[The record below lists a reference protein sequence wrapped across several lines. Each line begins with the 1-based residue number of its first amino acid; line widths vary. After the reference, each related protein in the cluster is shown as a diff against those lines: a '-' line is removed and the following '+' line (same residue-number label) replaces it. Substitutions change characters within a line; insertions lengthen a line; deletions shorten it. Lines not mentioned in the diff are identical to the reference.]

1 MTQSSGR
8 SHVSQSPI
16 AIVGLGCRFPG
27 GVTNPGEFWT
37 LLRDGVDAIGEIP
50 PDRWNKEALFSE
62 DRAKPGKMYVRWGG
76 FLDGIDLFDPEF
88 FGISP
93 REAVHVDPQQRLLLE
108 VAYEALEHAGEPLAA
123 LRGSKTGVFVGLFI
137 HDYAHMQL
145 SSREL
150 IDAYTGT
157 GTSMSI
163 AANRISYLFDLRG
176 PSVALDTA
184 CSSSLV
190 ALHLA
195 CESLLH
201 GECDAALAG
210 GVNVILRPEMT
221 VAMSKA
227 SMLSP
232 DGRCHS
238 FDAGA
243 NGYVRAE
250 GAGVI
255 LLKRLDDALRDGNE
269 IHAIIRSTASNQD
282 GRTKGISVPNGE
294 AQEALLREAQ
304 ARAGIAP
311 SEIQYVEAHGTGT
324 PVGDPIEVNA
334 LGRVLREGRPAGQ
347 PCLIGSVKSNI
358 GHTESASGVAGLL
371 KVVLALK
378 HGELPANLHF
388 HTPNPQID
396 FQDLALEVVTSHRP
410 WPDVPGPRLACLNSF
425 GFGGTNAH
433 AILQEGPRPAPQAPE
448 VLEGDAAPTALLF
461 PLSAHSK
468 AALAA
473 NAQRLADYLETGAG
487 AELPLSRVS
496 YTLARRRSHH
506 KERLG
511 IVAADREE
519 LLEKLRMA
527 AQEDDPAGVARGAA
541 PGDGAAPLGFLF
553 TGMGP
558 QWWRMGRDL
567 LGSEPIFRAAVEEV
581 DALVRERAG
590 WSVLEELL
598 REEAASR
605 IQETRIAQPCIFA
618 LQVGLFR
625 LWSSWGIVPGVIAG
639 HSVGEAAAAY
649 AAGILSIEDAATVIV
664 HRSRLQHRTEG
675 TGTMLAVGVTE
686 ARAREL
692 VRGRE
697 EFVAVGA
704 INSPSSVSLA
714 GKREVLEDIERE
726 LTSEGIFARFL
737 QVQVPYHSPGMDPL
751 REELLSSLASITP
764 RPARIPY
771 YSTIRGTLVEGPELD
786 AEYFWH
792 NVRDTVVFHQA
803 MERMIDA
810 GVVDYVELG
819 AHPALARSVLEC
831 LGTRRGS
838 SLPSLRRNQDDRR
851 TLLGTLGELY
861 CKGHDP
867 SGPHGARVEPPCE
880 LPSYPW
886 QRQRYWDEPQESA
899 ARRLGSGASLQLA
912 AEGEAHPL
920 LGSRLSMVDQVFESQ
935 ATELDYVD
943 DHLVREAPVFPGAGY
958 LEMSFAAA
966 QRLRQRG
973 DVCLRSVRFENAL
986 FWPKDETVRLQTV
999 VRHGELEI
1007 HSRAQSD
1014 TSWTR
1019 HMSATLTP
1027 LDGRAFPRLDVDAVR
1042 ARLPEQIPAEHVY
1055 PLFQDIGLV
1064 YGPAFQG
1071 ITSVSRR
1078 RGEALADVVLPAEV
1092 ADQQSDYLF
1101 HPALLDACLHTLFC
1115 TLGIDGEDADMRGDV
1130 YLPVRIERFVLR
1142 RPAGATLRSHCLLRE
1157 RDGDRSF
1164 TGDVFIYDDD
1174 GELVALAEGLTC
1186 QNLTASDAPIPEK
1199 VRGWTYAYRWEE
1211 ARFERTASDAERTGA
1226 ATWVLLTDER
1236 GIAARLGELLT
1247 RAGDSAV
1254 FVRPGQHFEEAP
1266 DGSFRLDPGNPEHFR
1281 ELVDRLGAHRALAG
1295 VVHLWGLDVV
1305 AGEETTTLELRASHA
1320 RTYGSALHLVQ
1331 TLGDHPT
1338 PARLWFVTAGAF
1350 PVVEDDTSLSPA
1362 QAPLWGLS
1370 RVIGNELPLF
1380 QPTIVDLSAEP
1391 VPSEVE
1397 QLARE
1402 LASPSAEDEIALR
1415 GTRRYVHRFALRD
1428 DDATLLEP
1436 AAPPPNY
1443 ALECVRKGSFDGLVF
1458 REAASPDLPPGG
1470 VEIEVESVGLNFKDV
1485 MKATGLL
1492 PQSAMENNFW
1502 GGALGMECS
1511 GRVLRVGRDVRDLTP
1526 GQEVVAFARHAFRRR
1541 LVTDARL
1548 VVVKPRGLSFDQAAA
1563 LPLAFVT
1570 AHYAL
1575 SELGRMQ
1582 PGESVLIHAATG
1594 GVGQAAVRLAQRV
1607 GARILATAGSEE
1619 KRSLLR
1625 RAGIAD
1631 AFDSRSLDFVGQV
1644 LDATGGKGVDLVL
1657 NSLAG
1662 DMIDRSLDVLADYG
1676 RFLELGKIDIDRNH
1690 RLGMRVLDRNASIH
1704 GVDLDRLL
1712 AQRPDHAGRL
1722 LREVMALFE
1731 DEELTPL
1738 PLRGFPAEEVSAAF
1752 QHMASAKHVGKV
1764 VISLSQPPA
1773 ALERSVVPRFA
1784 SDASY
1789 LITGGF
1795 GGFGRELLQWLA
1807 ACGARHLVVLSR
1819 SGASTP
1825 EAHELVQELG
1835 RRGVQVHDE
1844 RLDISSEAALAPLV
1858 ARFGADLPPLRGV
1871 FHAAA
1876 ILDDD
1881 LLKKQTLER
1890 YERVA
1895 VSKLEAAWALHRAT
1909 RSAPLDHFVLFSSVT
1924 SVLGN
1929 HGSGNYV
1936 AANAFIDALAHYRR
1950 ALGLPALTVNWGL
1963 IANVGMAQAEPTIRR
1978 HLEAGGLTAL
1988 HTRLGL
1994 DALGRELALGTTQVT
2009 LSPLRW
2015 ERWLKYHHKED
2026 SPRFSLVAG
2035 TREETPRAGQG
2046 DAAFAEAWAS
2056 ASPADRPRLAKE
2068 AIGARVARIF
2078 GTSPSKLDPE
2088 TLLSALGL
2096 DSLMALEL
2104 RSKLEELGLSLPVA
2118 TLLERTTLNSLTE
2131 ALVASARPSSA
2142 PPPSP
2147 EGAEITESE
2156 PSTSVGTEPPAGATA
2171 RPAAPTGTSR
2181 WIVTPEIK
2189 EQPQV
2194 RLICFPYAGGAPTA
2208 FHDWAQEVP
2217 EDFEVSAINLPGRGR
2232 RIGEAAYRDVSTM
2245 ADEICRELLPLTDV
2259 PFAFYGHCMGA
2270 ILMYEVAVRLRD
2282 RGHEPAH
2289 LFVGGAMAP
2298 HLYQSA
2304 LLHEQP
2310 EPKFLDVLQLLD
2322 FTGTRALLEDDEMR
2336 RLLVP
2341 TLRADFEAVATY
2353 GRDFSRRA
2361 PLSCPITGFAAKRDL
2376 FAAPSSMT
2384 AWREYSTGP
2393 FALHLLD
2400 VHHYFVETHR
2410 TYLARTV
2417 AAAVAHDLGRSDVG
2431 RLRAGAAEFAHL
2443 ARPMDVEA
2451 RREPVYEHVDA
2462 TPWFVDEPARGD
2474 ASVRLY
2480 CFPAALGSDPGR
2492 RLLDS
2497 EVARHAA
2504 ITRIAPPQE
2513 AHLALPQQARAIA
2526 RALEASA
2533 RPEPFAFF
2541 GHGLGALLAYEVARE
2556 LAARGGRSP
2565 VHLFVTG
2572 AAAPHLYLAP
2582 NANLLGDDKLVD
2594 VLDVI
2599 GHPHV
2604 GDLRRS
2610 AALRRELL
2618 PRVRRD
2624 FERMADYSASRQIAL
2639 RTPITVLRAKNDLWT
2654 FFYGM
2659 EAWADYT
2666 EGPFEIVT
2674 SASGDHFHVD
2684 KDPAWTAEL
2693 VVRKLVGSPPL
2704 VPGKTAAAQGATL
2717 QAPPGK

>member
-1 MTQSSGR
+1 MTQSFHR
-8 SHVSQSPI
+8 SPASQSPI

-27 GVTNPGEFWT
+27 GVTTPDEYWT
-37 LLRDGVDAIGEIP
+37 LLRDGVDAISEVP

-62 DRAKPGKMYVRWGG
+62 DRSKPGKMYVRWGG

-93 REAVHVDPQQRLLLE
+93 REAVHIDPQQRLLLE

-123 LRGSKTGVFVGLFI
+123 LRGTKTGVFVGLFI

-195 CESLLH
+195 CESLVH
-201 GECDAALAG
+201 GECDSALAG

-221 VAMSKA
+221 LAMSKA
-227 SMLSP
+227 TMLSP

-238 FDAGA
+238 FDAEA

-250 GAGVI
+250 GAGVV

-304 ARAGIAP
+304 ARAGVAP

-324 PVGDPIEVNA
+324 PVGDPIEANA

-347 PCLIGSVKSNI
+347 PCLLGSVKSNI
-358 GHTESASGVAGLL
+358 GHTESASGMAGLL

-388 HTPNPQID
+388 RTPNPQID
-396 FQDLALEVVTSHRP
+396 LQALQLEVVASRRP
-410 WPDVPGPRLACLNSF
+410 WPEAPGPRLACLNSF

-433 AILQEGPRPAPQAPE
+433 AILQEAPRSATRAPE
-448 VLEGDAAPTALLF
+448 VPESAAASTPLLF

-473 NAQRLADYLETGAG
+473 SAQRLADHLETDAG
-487 AELPLSRVS
+487 AHLPLSRVS
-496 YTLARRRSHH
+496 FTLTRRRSHH

-519 LLEKLRMA
+519 LLEKLRA
-527 AQEDDPAGVARGAA
+527 AASEDDPAGVARGSA
-541 PGDGAAPLGFLF
+541 PGEAPAPLGFLF

-567 LGSEPIFRAAVEEV
+567 LSSEPLFRAAVEEV
-581 DALVRERAG
+581 DALVSERAG
-590 WSVLEELL
+590 WSVLEELV
-598 REEAASR
+598 RDEAESR
-605 IQETRIAQPCIFA
+605 VQETRIAQPCIFA

-625 LWSSWGIVPGVIAG
+625 LWTSWGIVPGAIAG

-649 AAGILSIEDAATVIV
+649 AAGILSLEDAATVIV

-686 ARAREL
+686 PRAREL

-704 INSPSSVSLA
+704 INSPTSVSLA
-714 GKREVLEDIERE
+714 GRRDVLETIERE
-726 LTSEGIFARFL
+726 LTSQGIFARFL

-751 REELLSSLASITP
+751 REELLSSLADIAP
-764 RPARIPY
+764 QRARVPY
-771 YSTIRGTLVEGPELD
+771 YSTILGKLVEGPDLD

-792 NVRDTVVFHQA
+792 NVRDTVVFHRA
-803 MERMIDA
+803 MQRMIDA
-810 GVVDYVELG
+810 GFVDYVELG

-831 LGTRRGS
+831 LGDKRGT
-838 SLPSLRRNQDDRR
+838 SLPSLRRNQDERR

-861 CKGHDP
+861 CRGYDP
-867 SGPHGARVEPPCE
+867 SGPHGARVGPPCD

-886 QRQRYWDEPQESA
+886 QRQRYWDEPKESA
-899 ARRLGSGASLQLA
+899 ARRLGSGASLQLT
-912 AEGEAHPL
+912 AEGEGHPL

-935 ATELDYVD
+935 GSEIDYVE

-966 QRLRQRG
+966 KRLRQRE
-973 DVCLRSVRFENAL
+973 DVCLRSVRFESAL
-986 FWPKDETVRLQTV
+986 FWPKEEAVRLQTV

-1007 HSRAQSD
+1007 HSKAESD

-1027 LDGRAFPRLDVDAVR
+1027 LDGRAFPRLDVDATR
-1042 ARLPEQIPAEHVY
+1042 ARLPEQMPAEHVY

-1071 ITSVSRR
+1071 ITTVSRR
-1078 RGEALADVVLPAEV
+1078 RGEALAEIVLPAVV
-1092 ADQQSDYLF
+1092 AAEQGDYLF

-1130 YLPVRIERFVLR
+1130 YLPVRVERFVLR
-1142 RPAGATLRSHCLLRE
+1142 RPAGPTLHSHCVLRE
-1157 RDGDRSF
+1157 RNGDRSF
-1164 TGDVFIYDDD
+1164 TGDVFIYDQD

-1186 QNLTASDAPIPEK
+1186 QNLTASEARIPEK
-1199 VRGWTYAYRWEE
+1199 VRGWTYEYRWEP
-1211 ARFERTASDAERTGA
+1211 ARLELAAPDAARAGG
-1226 ATWVLLTDER
+1226 ATWVLLADQR
-1236 GIAARLGELLT
+1236 GVAARLAELLG
-1247 RAGDSAV
+1247 RGGDDAV
-1254 FVRPGQHFEEAP
+1254 LVRRGDRFQEAR
-1266 DGSFRLDPGNPEHFR
+1266 DGSFQLDPREPEHFR
-1281 ELVDRLGAHRALAG
+1281 ELVRRLGAERSLAG
-1295 VVHLWGLDVV
+1295 FIHLWGLDVV
-1305 AGEETTTLELRASHA
+1305 AREETPTIELRASHA
-1320 RTYGSALHLVQ
+1320 QTYGSALHLVQ
-1331 TLGDHPT
+1331 ALSDHPA
-1338 PARLWFVTAGAF
+1338 PPRLWFVTAGAF
-1350 PVVEDDTSLSPA
+1350 SVVEDDTSLSPT

-1370 RVIGNELPLF
+1370 RVVGNELPLF
-1380 QPTIVDLSAEP
+1380 RPTIVDLSTEP
-1391 VPSEVE
+1391 IPSEVE

-1402 LASPSAEDEIALR
+1402 LGSPSVEDEIALR

-1428 DDATLLEP
+1428 E
-1436 AAPPPNY
+1436 AARLSDPVSAPPNY
-1443 ALECVRKGSFDGLVF
+1443 ALECVRKGSFDGLLF
-1458 REAASPDLPPGG
+1458 REAPTPELPAWG

-1502 GGALGMECS
+1502 GSALGMECS
-1511 GRVLRVGRDVRDLTP
+1511 GRVLRVGQDVRDLTP
-1526 GQEVVAFARHAFRRR
+1526 GQDVVAFARHAFRRR
-1541 LVTDARL
+1541 VVTDARL
-1548 VVVKPRGLSFDQAAA
+1548 VVAKPQRLSFERAAA

-1575 SELGRMQ
+1575 SELGRMEA
-1582 PGESVLIHAATG
+1582 GETVLIHAATG
-1594 GVGQAAVRLAQRV
+1594 GVGQAAVRLAKRV

-1619 KRSLLR
+1619 KRALLR
-1625 RAGIAD
+1625 QSGIAD
-1631 AFDSRSLDFVGQV
+1631 VFDSRSLDFVGQV
-1644 LDATGGKGVDLVL
+1644 LDATEGRGVDLVL

-1676 RFLELGKIDIDRNH
+1676 RFLELGKIDIDKNH
-1690 RLGMRVLDRNASIH
+1690 RVGMRVLDRNASIH

-1722 LREVMALFE
+1722 LREVMNLLE
-1731 DEELTPL
+1731 
-1738 PLRGFPAEEVSAAF
+1738 REEVTSLPHQGFASEDVSTAF

-1764 VISLSQPPA
+1764 VISLSQAPA
-1773 ALERSVVPRFA
+1773 ALQRSDVPRLEG
-1784 SDASY
+1784 DACY
-1789 LITGGF
+1789 LVTGGF
-1795 GGFGRELLQWLA
+1795 GGFGRELLSWLA
-1807 ACGARHLVVLSR
+1807 SCGARHLVVLSR

-1825 EAHELVQELG
+1825 EARELVQGLG
-1835 RRGVQVHDE
+1835 RRGVRVHDE
-1844 RLDISSEAALAPLV
+1844 RLDIASEPALAQLM
-1858 ARFGADLPPLRGV
+1858 ARFGAQLPSLRGV

-1881 LLKKQTLER
+1881 LLKKQTLAR

-1895 VSKLEAAWALHRAT
+1895 VSKLDAAWALHRAT
-1909 RSAPLDHFVLFSSVT
+1909 RGAELDYFVLFSSVT

-1936 AANAFIDALAHYRR
+1936 AANAFIDSLAHYRR
-1950 ALGLPALTVNWGL
+1950 RLGLPALTVNWGL
-1963 IANVGMAQAEPTIRR
+1963 IANVGMAQAAPTIRR
-1978 HLEAGGLTAL
+1978 HLEAGGLMAL

-1994 DALGRELALGTTQVT
+1994 DALGRELTLGTTQVT

-2015 ERWLKYHHKED
+2015 ERWLKYHHKEG
-2026 SPRFSLVAG
+2026 SPRFALVAG
-2035 TREETPRAGQG
+2035 RASDEAPRKAGQS
-2046 DAAFAEAWAS
+2046 DNAFAEAWA
-2056 ASPADRPRLAKE
+2056 AAPPEERPRLARE
-2068 AIGARVARIF
+2068 AVGARVARIF
-2078 GTSPSKLDPE
+2078 GTSASKLDPE

-2104 RSKLEELGLSLPVA
+2104 RSKLEELGLTLPVA
-2118 TLLERTTLNSLTE
+2118 TLLERTTLNSLAE
-2131 ALVASARPSSA
+2131 ALIASVDAA
-2142 PPPSP
+2142 PPSTAH
-2147 EGAEITESE
+2147 EGAGDDE
-2156 PSTSVGTEPPAGATA
+2156 GAGATDLA
-2171 RPAAPTGTSR
+2171 PPAADGTTR
-2181 WIVTPEIK
+2181 WLVTPEVK
-2189 EQPQV
+2189 EQPRV
-2194 RLICFPYAGGAPTA
+2194 RLFCFPYAGGAPTA
-2208 FHDWAQEVP
+2208 FHDWAQELP
-2217 EDFEVSAINLPGRGR
+2217 DDFEVSAISLPGRGR
-2232 RIGEAAYRDVSTM
+2232 RIGEPAQRSLSTM
-2245 ADEICRELLPLTDV
+2245 ADAICRELLPLTDR
-2259 PFAFYGHCMGA
+2259 PFAFYGHCMGS

-2282 RGHEPAH
+2282 RHGREPVR

-2310 EPKFLDVLQLLD
+2310 EPKFLDVLELLD
-2322 FTGTRALLEDDEMR
+2322 FTGTRALLEDEEMR
-2336 RLLVP
+2336 GLLLP

-2353 GRDFSRRA
+2353 SRDFSRRA
-2361 PLSCPITGFAAKRDL
+2361 PLPCPITGFAAQRDL

-2384 AWREYSTGP
+2384 SWREYSTQP
-2393 FALHLLD
+2393 FALYLLD
-2400 VHHYFVETHR
+2400 VHHYFVETHKA
-2410 TYLARTV
+2410 YLARTV
-2417 AAAVAHDLGRSDVG
+2417 AAEVAQDLGRHDAELLQRS
-2431 RLRAGAAEFAHL
+2431 AAEFAHL
-2443 ARPMDVEA
+2443 AERMDLEE
-2451 RREPVYEHVDA
+2451 RREPAPTKIDA
-2462 TPWFVDEPARGD
+2462 RAWFHEEPARDDTRG
-2474 ASVRLY
+2474 RLY
-2480 CFPAALGSDPGR
+2480 CFPSGLGSDPGR

-2497 EVARHAA
+2497 AVARHAA
-2504 ITRIAPPQE
+2504 ITRIVPSGDNGAPTSLTRLSLT
-2513 AHLALPQQARAIA
+2513 HQAQAIA
-2526 RALEASA
+2526 RVLIADN

-2541 GHGLGALLAYEVARE
+2541 GHGVGALLAYEVARQ
-2556 LAARGGRSP
+2556 LAEHGGRQP
-2565 VHLFVTG
+2565 ARLFVSG

-2582 NANLLGDDKLVD
+2582 NAFLLGDDKLVD

-2599 GHPHV
+2599 EHPRV
-2604 GDLRRS
+2604 SDLRRS
-2610 AALRRELL
+2610 AASRRELL
-2618 PRVRRD
+2618 PGIRRD
-2624 FERMADYSASRQIAL
+2624 FEEMASYS
-2639 RTPITVLRAKNDLWT
+2639 RTHKAIVHAPITVLRAQNDLWT

-2659 EAWADYT
+2659 EAWAEYT
-2666 EGPFEIVT
+2666 DGSFEIVT
-2674 SASGDHFHVD
+2674 NVTADYFHVD
-2684 KDPAWTAEL
+2684 KDPGWTADL
-2693 VVRKLVGSPPL
+2693 VAKRLGWARPL
-2704 VPGKTAAAQGATL
+2704 ASGKSLGERWAVPQSSSGE
-2717 QAPPGK
+2717 